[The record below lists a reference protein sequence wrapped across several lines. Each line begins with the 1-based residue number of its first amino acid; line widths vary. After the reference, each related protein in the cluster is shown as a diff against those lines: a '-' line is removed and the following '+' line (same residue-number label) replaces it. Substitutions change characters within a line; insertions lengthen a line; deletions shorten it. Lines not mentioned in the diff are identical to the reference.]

1 MKRSLSYLFVVVLA
15 ILFVGCANSWVNL
28 DNSKAENIKLKEA
41 LKKCNYDDKKYKLNE
56 EQNQIFYL
64 IAAAKLEGKAKE
76 SWEKFSKDK
85 EIQFDKEM
93 SECMQKNGFKR
104 LEEKGTEEKG
114 TGTFSF

>member
-1 MKRSLSYLFVVVLA
+1 MKNIKIRLSYIFVA
-15 ILFVGCANSWVNL
+15 ILAMLLGGCGNSWINL

-41 LKKCNYDDKKYKLNE
+41 LKSCNYDNKKYKLNE

-93 SECMQKNGFKR
+93 AECMDKNGFK
-104 LEEKGTEEKG
+104 KVN
-114 TGTFSF
+114 